1 MEEKKYPKVV
11 KLDNGMYTFE
21 NPDGTR
27 WKKEYFEAASFREG
41 FAVVKTEEKNSR
53 NNPAY
58 TLVDENG
65 NEWKEKFGYISGF
78 LKNGLARVNV
88 GYNGG
93 PSTYVDKNLNVWEE
107 RFTSVPEEVSPGLMS
122 AIDQKGRTLFF
133 DFDHNFYTI
142 EQVRILKDIYEK
154 QPEGFLDLKTDGFEN
169 EGFIKLACEAVR
181 GYLVKQVE
189 GKKEVDD
196 DYAKY
201 AKDLLE
207 ACKEKTEKERT
218 AIAQK
223 SKKKD
228 ELGDFVKGFDFGL

>member
-1 MEEKKYPKVV
+1 MEEKEYPRVV

-27 WKKEYFEAASFREG
+27 WKKKYFEAAPFREG
-41 FAVVKTEEKNSR
+41 FAVVKTKEE
-53 NNPAY
+53 NNVFYPAY
-58 TLVDENG
+58 TFVDENG
-65 NEWKEKFGYISGF
+65 NEWKEKFSSAYSF
-78 LKNGLARVNV
+78 KNGLAIVHVDTDNAR
-88 GYNGG
+88 
-93 PSTYVDKNLNVWEE
+93 TYVDKNQNVWIE
-107 RFTSVPEEVSPGLMS
+107 RFGSVPCEVSPGLMF
-122 AIDQKGRTLFF
+122 AKGRMKDFLYFF
-133 DFDHNFYTI
+133 DFDHNFYTE
-142 EQVRILKDIYEK
+142 EQADILESIYK
-154 QPEGFLDLKTDGFEN
+154 KSPERFLDLQTDDFKN